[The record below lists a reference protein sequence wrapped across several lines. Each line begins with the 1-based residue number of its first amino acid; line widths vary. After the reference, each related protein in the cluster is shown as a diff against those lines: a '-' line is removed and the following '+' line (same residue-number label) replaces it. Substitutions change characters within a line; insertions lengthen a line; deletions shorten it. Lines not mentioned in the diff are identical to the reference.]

1 MTPRAYLDIKN
12 QYTKILILLVTTFL
26 TLQAET
32 NISSLPN
39 CSNNTCTIDSNV
51 NDKVKVDKVYNAIT
65 NNATIGNNR
74 SDIGLFV
81 NGNGN
86 NNGKVTIETLTNYGT
101 ILGSLDLSDSNS
113 EINLLNNYG
122 VIYGITKSYNG
133 AAIKE
138 LNNYGTIH
146 LTNKDN
152 NNIKEGKFFNITS
165 MIDNVIIKNYH
176 IHINQDS
183 NTFNSF
189 SGYTQYSD
197 DTSHLVINGDNNSG
211 DIQYDTYI
219 KKDAKFILSVGE
231 KFNLNT
237 NYSLDK
243 LITKLDGTKYNLQYD
258 DRQTVNDLFSHLTTQ
273 SPTFYL
279 ERNGNYFKIGIDTQS
294 SIGNT
299 IYKSNIQAMNSL
311 SNYINVFSTSSMANG
326 YTLALN
332 DSKEAIY
339 LAKDFR
345 EYDRFYYKNDENK
358 TMLARAGVRGGSRAQ
373 SSKRQAYDFFFAP
386 FVSHTILTKSNG
398 FGLSGLSYG
407 FVSGI
412 SFKIGS
418 INTLG
423 IHTGFSYGE
432 ISGSK
437 DTATTTINTMNA
449 AFGLHYKLDL
459 AYGFY
464 LKAFGDAFY
473 FLNNVSLNQNTQT
486 PSAFGYSGSAYFGK
500 DFDFDDAGNLS
511 IDIGGSYQ
519 GIQNNEINFDSEI
532 YKKNIINLIY
542 ADLYTNYS
550 KNFDSGF
557 GLNTGIGAKMLF
569 TKPTARIIVGG
580 YNDFEIG
587 ADKILGYARLGLN
600 YNINHSVI
608 FNLDY
613 IGSIGDKSINNS
625 GIFNIRVLW

>member
-1 MTPRAYLDIKN
+1 MKYIIYLHSK
-12 QYTKILILLVTTFL
+12 YLKKILFL
-26 TLQAET
+26 SIFIIFTSQTIAQ
-32 NISSLPN
+32 NINLENLPN
-39 CSNNTCTIDSNV
+39 CSGSNCVINNDINNDIDVTKNHTNIV
-51 NDKVKVDKVYNAIT
+51 
-65 NNATIGNNR
+65 NNATIGTGKDALEVKKTITIDSFTNNG
-74 SDIGLFV
+74 II
-81 NGNGN
+81 NGHIILEDSTSIINMLN
-86 NNGKVTIETLTNYGT
+86 NNGIIKGLTSSSSSGN
-101 ILGSLDLSDSNS
+101 
-113 EINLLNNYG
+113 
-122 VIYGITKSYNG
+122 
-133 AAIKE
+133 IKE
-138 LNNYGTIH
+138 LNNYGSIYVFNYTNN
-146 LTNKDN
+146 TNKWIHIRN
-152 NNIKEGKFFNITS
+152 VSLNINK
-165 MIDNVIIKNYH
+165 YH

-183 NTFNSF
+183 NVFNSF
-189 SGYTQYSD
+189 SGYKSFTT
-197 DTSHLVINGDNNSG
+197 DTSHLVIEGNNNGNNNGSNSIG
-211 DIQYDTYI
+211 VVTIT
-219 KKDAKFILSVGE
+219 KDSKFILSVGSN
-231 KFNLNT
+231 FNLNT
-237 NYSLDK
+237 DYSLDK
-243 LITKLDGTKYNLQYD
+243 LITDENGNKFNLKYKDNQVLVSNLFQ
-258 DRQTVNDLFSHLTTQ
+258 HLTTQ

-279 ERNGNYFKIGIDTQS
+279 ERNGNYFRIGIDTQS

-311 SNYINVFSTSSMANG
+311 SNHINVFSTSSMANG

-358 TMLARAGVRGGSRAQ
+358 TMLARAGIRGSSRAQ

-418 INTLG
+418 MNTLG

-587 ADKILGYARLGLN
+587 ADKILGYARLGLK

>member
-1 MTPRAYLDIKN
+1 MKYIIYLHSK
-12 QYTKILILLVTTFL
+12 YLKKISFL
-26 TLQAET
+26 SIFTIFTSQTIAQNINLET
-32 NISSLPN
+32 LPN
-39 CSNNTCTIDSNV
+39 CSGNDCVINNDINNDIDVTKNHTNIV
-51 NDKVKVDKVYNAIT
+51 
-65 NNATIGNNR
+65 NNATIGTGEDALEVKKSITIDSFTNNG
-74 SDIGLFV
+74 II
-81 NGNGN
+81 NGYIILEDSTSIINMLN
-86 NNGKVTIETLTNYGT
+86 NNGIIKGLISSSSSGN
-101 ILGSLDLSDSNS
+101 
-113 EINLLNNYG
+113 
-122 VIYGITKSYNG
+122 
-133 AAIKE
+133 IKE
-138 LNNYGTIH
+138 LNNYGSIYVFNHIDKWIH
-146 LTNKDN
+146 IRNVSLNINK
-152 NNIKEGKFFNITS
+152 
-165 MIDNVIIKNYH
+165 YH

-183 NTFNSF
+183 NVFNSF
-189 SGYTQYSD
+189 SGYKSFTT
-197 DTSHLVINGDNNSG
+197 DTSHLVIEGNNNGNNNGSNSIG
-211 DIQYDTYI
+211 VVTIM
-219 KKDAKFILSVGE
+219 KDSKFILSVGSN
-231 KFNLNT
+231 FNLNT
-237 NYSLDK
+237 DYSLDK
-243 LITKLDGTKYNLQYD
+243 LITDENGNKFNLKYKDNQVLVSNLFQ
-258 DRQTVNDLFSHLTTQ
+258 HLTTQ

-311 SNYINVFSTSSMANG
+311 SNHINVFSTSSMANG

-418 INTLG
+418 MNTLG

>member
-1 MTPRAYLDIKN
+1 MKYIIYLHIK
-12 QYTKILILLVTTFL
+12 YLKKILFL
-26 TLQAET
+26 SIFTIFTSQTIAQ
-32 NISSLPN
+32 NINLESLPN
-39 CSNNTCTIDSNV
+39 CSGNNCVINNDVNNDIDVTKNHTNIV
-51 NDKVKVDKVYNAIT
+51 
-65 NNATIGNNR
+65 NNATIGT
-74 SDIGLFV
+74 
-81 NGNGN
+81 
-86 NNGKVTIETLTNYGT
+86 GKDALEIKSGVTIDTLTNNGV
-101 ILGSLDLSDSNS
+101 INGHIGLSDSTS
-113 EINLLNNYG
+113 IIKTLNNYG
-122 VIYGITKSYNG
+122 SINGIVKTSGGNSQINK
-133 AAIKE
+133 
-138 LNNYGTIH
+138 LNNYGSIY
-146 LTNKDN
+146 LYNQQSN
-152 NNIKEGKFFNITS
+152 NNNNKYVTFKNESGGSTIIT
-165 MIDNVIIKNYH
+165 IGNYH
-176 IHINQDS
+176 IHLNQDS
-183 NTFNSF
+183 ATFNTF
-189 SGYTQYSD
+189 SGYSNYTT
-197 DTSHLVINGDNNSG
+197 DTSHLVIDSNDTSNNNG
-211 DIQYDTYI
+211 II
-219 KKDAKFILSVGE
+219 KITKDSKFILSVGRN
-231 KFNLNT
+231 FNLNT
-237 NYSLDK
+237 DYSLDK
-243 LITKLDGTKYNLQYD
+243 LITNQDGNKFNLKYEDSTL
-258 DRQTVNDLFSHLTTQ
+258 VNDLFSHLTTQ

-279 ERNGNYFKIGIDTQS
+279 ERNGNYFKIGIDAQS

-326 YTLALN
+326 YKLALN

-358 TMLARAGVRGGSRAQ
+358 TMLARAGVRGRSRAQ

-418 INTLG
+418 KNTLG

-557 GLNTGIGAKMLF
+557 GLNIGIGAKMLF

>member
-1 MTPRAYLDIKN
+1 MKYIIYLHSK
-12 QYTKILILLVTTFL
+12 YLKKISFL
-26 TLQAET
+26 SIFTIFTSQTIAQNINLET
-32 NISSLPN
+32 LPN
-39 CSNNTCTIDSNV
+39 CSGNDCVINNDINNDIDVTKNHTNIV
-51 NDKVKVDKVYNAIT
+51 
-65 NNATIGNNR
+65 NNATIGTGGDALEVKKSITIDSFTNNG
-74 SDIGLFV
+74 II
-81 NGNGN
+81 NGYIILEDSTSIINMLN
-86 NNGKVTIETLTNYGT
+86 NNGIIKGLTSSSSSGN
-101 ILGSLDLSDSNS
+101 
-113 EINLLNNYG
+113 
-122 VIYGITKSYNG
+122 
-133 AAIKE
+133 IKE
-138 LNNYGTIH
+138 LNNYGSIYVFNR
-146 LTNKDN
+146 TNKWIHIRN
-152 NNIKEGKFFNITS
+152 VSLNINK
-165 MIDNVIIKNYH
+165 YH

-183 NTFNSF
+183 NVFNSF
-189 SGYTQYSD
+189 SGYKSFTT
-197 DTSHLVINGDNNSG
+197 DTSHLVIEGNNNGNNNGSNSIG
-211 DIQYDTYI
+211 VVTIM
-219 KKDAKFILSVGE
+219 KDSKFILSVGSN
-231 KFNLNT
+231 FNLNT
-237 NYSLDK
+237 DYSLDK
-243 LITKLDGTKYNLQYD
+243 LITDENGNKFNLKYKDNQVLVSNLFQ
-258 DRQTVNDLFSHLTTQ
+258 HLTTQ

-311 SNYINVFSTSSMANG
+311 SNHINVFSTSSMANG

-418 INTLG
+418 MNTLG

>member
-1 MTPRAYLDIKN
+1 MKYIIYLHSK
-12 QYTKILILLVTTFL
+12 YLKKILFL
-26 TLQAET
+26 SIFIIFTSQTIAQ
-32 NISSLPN
+32 NINLENLPN
-39 CSNNTCTIDSNV
+39 CSGSNCVINNDINNDIDVTKNHTNIV
-51 NDKVKVDKVYNAIT
+51 
-65 NNATIGNNR
+65 NNATIGTGKDALEVKKTITIDSFTNNG
-74 SDIGLFV
+74 II
-81 NGNGN
+81 NGHIILEDSTSIINMLN
-86 NNGKVTIETLTNYGT
+86 NNGIIKGLTSSSSSGN
-101 ILGSLDLSDSNS
+101 
-113 EINLLNNYG
+113 
-122 VIYGITKSYNG
+122 
-133 AAIKE
+133 IKE
-138 LNNYGTIH
+138 LNNYGSIYVFNC
-146 LTNKDN
+146 TNKWIHIRN
-152 NNIKEGKFFNITS
+152 VSLNINK
-165 MIDNVIIKNYH
+165 YH

-183 NTFNSF
+183 NVFNSF
-189 SGYTQYSD
+189 SGYKSFTT
-197 DTSHLVINGDNNSG
+197 DTSHLVIEGNNNGNNNGSNSIG
-211 DIQYDTYI
+211 VVTIT
-219 KKDAKFILSVGE
+219 KDSKFILSVGSN
-231 KFNLNT
+231 FNLNT
-237 NYSLDK
+237 DYSLDK
-243 LITKLDGTKYNLQYD
+243 LITDENGNKFNLKYKDNQVLVSNLFQ
-258 DRQTVNDLFSHLTTQ
+258 HLTTQ

-279 ERNGNYFKIGIDTQS
+279 ERNGNYFRIGIDTQS

-311 SNYINVFSTSSMANG
+311 SNHINVFSTSSMANG

-358 TMLARAGVRGGSRAQ
+358 TMLARAGIRGSSRAQ

-418 INTLG
+418 MNTLG

-587 ADKILGYARLGLN
+587 ADKILGYARLGLK

>member
-1 MTPRAYLDIKN
+1 MKYIIYLHSK
-12 QYTKILILLVTTFL
+12 YLKKILFL
-26 TLQAET
+26 SIFIIFTSQTIAQ
-32 NISSLPN
+32 NINLENLPN
-39 CSNNTCTIDSNV
+39 CSGNDCVINNDVNNDIDVTKNHTNIV
-51 NDKVKVDKVYNAIT
+51 
-65 NNATIGNNR
+65 NNATIGT
-74 SDIGLFV
+74 
-81 NGNGN
+81 
-86 NNGKVTIETLTNYGT
+86 GKDALEIKSSVTIDTLTNNGVINGYIG
-101 ILGSLDLSDSNS
+101 LSDSTS
-113 EINLLNNYG
+113 IIKTLNNYG
-122 VIYGITKSYNG
+122 SINGIVKISGGNSQ
-133 AAIKE
+133 INK
-138 LNNYGTIH
+138 LNNYGSIYLYNQQSSNNKYVTFKNESGGSTI
-146 LTNKDN
+146 
-152 NNIKEGKFFNITS
+152 IT
-165 MIDNVIIKNYH
+165 IGNYH
-176 IHINQDS
+176 IHLNQDS
-183 NTFNSF
+183 ATFNTF
-189 SGYTQYSD
+189 SGYSNYTK
-197 DTSHLVINGDNNSG
+197 DTSHLVIDSNDASNNNG
-211 DIQYDTYI
+211 II
-219 KKDAKFILSVGE
+219 KITKDSKFILSVGSN
-231 KFNLNT
+231 FNLNT
-237 NYSLDK
+237 DYSLDK
-243 LITKLDGTKYNLQYD
+243 LITDENGNKFNLKYKDNQVLVSNLFQ
-258 DRQTVNDLFSHLTTQ
+258 HLTTQ

-311 SNYINVFSTSSMANG
+311 SNHINVFSTSSMANG

-418 INTLG
+418 MNTLG

>member
-1 MTPRAYLDIKN
+1 MKYIIYLHIK
-12 QYTKILILLVTTFL
+12 YLKKILFL
-26 TLQAET
+26 SIFTIFTSQTIAQ
-32 NISSLPN
+32 NINLESLPN
-39 CSNNTCTIDSNV
+39 CSGNNCVINNDVNNDIDVTKNHTNIV
-51 NDKVKVDKVYNAIT
+51 
-65 NNATIGNNR
+65 NNATIGT
-74 SDIGLFV
+74 
-81 NGNGN
+81 
-86 NNGKVTIETLTNYGT
+86 GKDALEIKSGVTIDTLTNNGV
-101 ILGSLDLSDSNS
+101 INGHIGLSDSTS
-113 EINLLNNYG
+113 IIKTLNNYG
-122 VIYGITKSYNG
+122 SINGIVKTSGGNSQINK
-133 AAIKE
+133 
-138 LNNYGTIH
+138 LNNYGSIY
-146 LTNKDN
+146 LYNQQSN
-152 NNIKEGKFFNITS
+152 NNNNKYVTFKNESGGSTIIT
-165 MIDNVIIKNYH
+165 IGNYH
-176 IHINQDS
+176 IHLNQDS
-183 NTFNSF
+183 ATFNTF
-189 SGYTQYSD
+189 SGYSNYTT
-197 DTSHLVINGDNNSG
+197 DTSHLVIDNNG
-211 DIQYDTYI
+211 II
-219 KKDAKFILSVGE
+219 KITKDSKFILSVGRN
-231 KFNLNT
+231 FNLNT
-237 NYSLDK
+237 DYSLDK
-243 LITKLDGTKYNLQYD
+243 LITNQDGNKFNLKYEDSTL
-258 DRQTVNDLFSHLTTQ
+258 VNDLFSHLTTQ

-279 ERNGNYFKIGIDTQS
+279 ERNGNYFKIGIDAQS

-326 YTLALN
+326 YKLALN

-358 TMLARAGVRGGSRAQ
+358 TMLARAGVRGRSRAQ

-418 INTLG
+418 KNTLG

-557 GLNTGIGAKMLF
+557 GLNIGIGAKMLF

>member
-1 MTPRAYLDIKN
+1 MKYIIYLHSK
-12 QYTKILILLVTTFL
+12 YLKKILFL
-26 TLQAET
+26 SIFTIFTSQTIAQ
-32 NISSLPN
+32 NINLENLPN
-39 CSNNTCTIDSNV
+39 CSGNDCVINNDVNNDIDVTKNHTNIV
-51 NDKVKVDKVYNAIT
+51 
-65 NNATIGNNR
+65 NNATIGTGKDALEIKNN
-74 SDIGLFV
+74 
-81 NGNGN
+81 
-86 NNGKVTIETLTNYGT
+86 VTIDTLTNNGVINGYIG
-101 ILGSLDLSDSNS
+101 LSDSTS
-113 EINLLNNYG
+113 IIKTLNNYG
-122 VIYGITKSYNG
+122 SINGIVKTSGGNSQINK
-133 AAIKE
+133 
-138 LNNYGTIH
+138 LNNYGSIY
-146 LTNKDN
+146 LYNQQSN
-152 NNIKEGKFFNITS
+152 NNKYVTFKNESGGSTIIT
-165 MIDNVIIKNYH
+165 IGNYH
-176 IHINQDS
+176 IHLNQDS
-183 NTFNSF
+183 ATFNTF
-189 SGYTQYSD
+189 SGYSNYTT
-197 DTSHLVINGDNNSG
+197 DTSHLVIDSNNTSNNG
-211 DIQYDTYI
+211 II
-219 KKDAKFILSVGE
+219 KITKDSKFILSVGSN
-231 KFNLNT
+231 FNLNT
-237 NYSLDK
+237 DYSLDK
-243 LITKLDGTKYNLQYD
+243 LITNQDGNKFNLKYEDL
-258 DRQTVNDLFSHLTTQ
+258 TLVNDLFSHLTTQ

-279 ERNGNYFKIGIDTQS
+279 ERNGNYFKIGIDAQS

-418 INTLG
+418 KNTLG

>member
-1 MTPRAYLDIKN
+1 MKYIIYLHIK
-12 QYTKILILLVTTFL
+12 YLKKILFL
-26 TLQAET
+26 SIFTIFTSQTIAQ
-32 NISSLPN
+32 NINLESLPN
-39 CSNNTCTIDSNV
+39 CSGNNCVINNDVNNDIDVTKNHTNIV
-51 NDKVKVDKVYNAIT
+51 
-65 NNATIGNNR
+65 NNATIGT
-74 SDIGLFV
+74 
-81 NGNGN
+81 
-86 NNGKVTIETLTNYGT
+86 GKDALEIKSGVTIDTLTNNGV
-101 ILGSLDLSDSNS
+101 INGHIGLSDSTS
-113 EINLLNNYG
+113 IIKTLNNYG
-122 VIYGITKSYNG
+122 SINGIVKTSGGNSQINK
-133 AAIKE
+133 
-138 LNNYGTIH
+138 LNNYGSIY
-146 LTNKDN
+146 LYNQQSN
-152 NNIKEGKFFNITS
+152 NNNNKYVTFKNESGGSTIIT
-165 MIDNVIIKNYH
+165 IGNYH
-176 IHINQDS
+176 IHLNQDS
-183 NTFNSF
+183 ATFNTF
-189 SGYTQYSD
+189 SGYSNYTT
-197 DTSHLVINGDNNSG
+197 DTSHLVIDSNDTSNNNG
-211 DIQYDTYI
+211 II
-219 KKDAKFILSVGE
+219 KITKDSKFILSVGRN
-231 KFNLNT
+231 FNLNT
-237 NYSLDK
+237 DYSLDK
-243 LITKLDGTKYNLQYD
+243 LITNQDGNKFNLKYEDSTL
-258 DRQTVNDLFSHLTTQ
+258 VNDLFSHLTTQ

-279 ERNGNYFKIGIDTQS
+279 ERNGNYFKIGIDAQS

-326 YTLALN
+326 YKLALN

-358 TMLARAGVRGGSRAQ
+358 TMLARAGVRGRSRAQ

-418 INTLG
+418 KNTLG

-532 YKKNIINLIY
+532 YKKI
-542 ADLYTNYS
+542 S
-550 KNFDSGF
+550 
-557 GLNTGIGAKMLF
+557 
-569 TKPTARIIVGG
+569 
-580 YNDFEIG
+580 
-587 ADKILGYARLGLN
+587 
-600 YNINHSVI
+600 
-608 FNLDY
+608 
-613 IGSIGDKSINNS
+613 SI
-625 GIFNIRVLW
+625 

>member
-1 MTPRAYLDIKN
+1 MKYIIYLHSK
-12 QYTKILILLVTTFL
+12 YLKKILFL
-26 TLQAET
+26 SIFIIFTSQTIAQ
-32 NISSLPN
+32 NINLENLPN
-39 CSNNTCTIDSNV
+39 CSGNDCVINNDVNNDIDVTKNHTNIV
-51 NDKVKVDKVYNAIT
+51 
-65 NNATIGNNR
+65 NNATIGT
-74 SDIGLFV
+74 
-81 NGNGN
+81 
-86 NNGKVTIETLTNYGT
+86 GKDALEIKSSVTIDTLTNNGVINGYIG
-101 ILGSLDLSDSNS
+101 LSDSTS
-113 EINLLNNYG
+113 IIKTLNNYG
-122 VIYGITKSYNG
+122 SINGIVKISGGNSQ
-133 AAIKE
+133 INK
-138 LNNYGTIH
+138 LNNYGSIYLYNQQSSNKYVTFKNESGGSTI
-146 LTNKDN
+146 
-152 NNIKEGKFFNITS
+152 IT
-165 MIDNVIIKNYH
+165 IGNYH
-176 IHINQDS
+176 IHLNQDS
-183 NTFNSF
+183 ATFNTF
-189 SGYTQYSD
+189 SGYSNYTK
-197 DTSHLVINGDNNSG
+197 DTSHLVIDSNDVSNNG
-211 DIQYDTYI
+211 II
-219 KKDAKFILSVGE
+219 KITKDSKFILSVGNN
-231 KFNLNT
+231 FNLNT
-237 NYSLDK
+237 DYSLDK
-243 LITKLDGTKYNLQYD
+243 LITNENGNKFNLKYEDL
-258 DRQTVNDLFSHLTTQ
+258 TLVNDLFSHLTTQ

-279 ERNGNYFKIGIDTQS
+279 ERNGNYFRIGIDTQS

-311 SNYINVFSTSSMANG
+311 SNHINVFSTSSMANG

-358 TMLARAGVRGGSRAQ
+358 TMLARAGIRGSSRAQ

-418 INTLG
+418 MNTLG

>member
-1 MTPRAYLDIKN
+1 MKIISRYSITALKCVIMKYIIYLHSK
-12 QYTKILILLVTTFL
+12 YLKKILFL
-26 TLQAET
+26 SIFIIFTSQTIAQ
-32 NISSLPN
+32 NINLENLPN
-39 CSNNTCTIDSNV
+39 CSGSNCVINNDINNDIDVTKNHTNIV
-51 NDKVKVDKVYNAIT
+51 
-65 NNATIGNNR
+65 NNATIGTGKDALEVKKTLTIDSFTNNG
-74 SDIGLFV
+74 II
-81 NGNGN
+81 NGYISLEQQDSVIKVLN
-86 NNGKVTIETLTNYGT
+86 NNGIIKGI
-101 ILGSLDLSDSNS
+101 GSTYTAGK
-113 EINLLNNYG
+113 IN
-122 VIYGITKSYNG
+122 
-133 AAIKE
+133 E
-138 LNNYGTIH
+138 LNNYGFIYVF
-146 LTNKDN
+146 NKDSSWV
-152 NNIKEGKFFNITS
+152 NIYKTDLTIGK
-165 MIDNVIIKNYH
+165 YH
-176 IHINQDS
+176 IQINEDA
-183 NTFNSF
+183 NTYNKFTKYT
-189 SGYTQYSD
+189 GYTT
-197 DTSHLVINGDNNSG
+197 DTSHLVIKDSK
-211 DIQYDTYI
+211 DTI
-219 KKDAKFILSVGE
+219 KITKDSKFILSVGNN
-231 KFNLNT
+231 FNLNT
-237 NYSLDK
+237 DYSLDK
-243 LITKLDGTKYNLQYD
+243 LITDENGNKFNLKYKDSTL
-258 DRQTVNDLFSHLTTQ
+258 VNDLFSHLTTQ

-418 INTLG
+418 MNTLG